1 MKSELLELK
10 RLFDVRFAARFE
22 SRAGVHRYEARG
34 VLGAFLAL
42 RGASDSEFIGV
53 FESVIAHTV
62 QHFAEEEADM
72 DAVHYPNNHEHK
84 AEHKKALEE
93 MSYFMDKARSG
104 KLFFAK
110 AYASDRLGDWFR
122 THLLNM
128 DSDFA
133 RVLRASR

>member
-1 MKSELLELK
+1 MSGLPQDLRVGLESIDTRHEEFWEL
-10 RLFDVRFAARFE
+10 
-22 SRAGVHRYEARG
+22 
-34 VLGAFLAL
+34 FLAL
-42 RGASDSEFIGV
+42 RSASDSEFVGV
-53 FESVIAHTV
+53 FEGVIAHTV

-72 DAVHYPNNHEHK
+72 DAVEYPNNHEHK

-93 MSYFMDKARSG
+93 MNYFMDKAKSG

-110 AYASDRLGDWFR
+110 AYAFDRLGDWFR

-133 RVLRASR
+133 RVMRQHQDK

>member
-1 MKSELLELK
+1 MSNLPQEYRVGVGSIDDRHEEFWEL
-10 RLFDVRFAARFE
+10 
-22 SRAGVHRYEARG
+22 
-34 VLGAFLAL
+34 FLAL
-42 RGASDSEFIGV
+42 KTADGDLFMAI
-53 FESVIAHTV
+53 FEKMVAHTV

-72 DAVHYPNNHEHK
+72 DSIEYPNNHEHR
-84 AEHKKALEE
+84 AEHKKALDE
-93 MSYFMDKARSG
+93 MNYFMDKAKGG

-133 RVLRASR
+133 RVMKKAAHS